1 MKELSLTTMSFS
13 FQFQFFSSSTDRER
27 ELEKC
32 LCGKFIKRE
41 RKNERHL
48 WLAKYKNTSIIF
60 SKVADKYKNT
70 LIIFSKVACKYMNT
84 SGQLRSDQYNN
95 QVRFGLENHST
106 VHVYFILIVIHPKTY
121 SINSY
126 NIFCYIYNLIFMP
139 KVAGKYKKW
148 SVNIIIR
155 SGQFIFLVG
164 LENHSTCMFISSY
177 RLECD
182 GKSM

>member
-60 SKVADKYKNT
+60 SKVAG
-70 LIIFSKVACKYMNT
+70 KYMNT

-148 SVNIIIR
+148 SVNFDLINIIIR